1 MQSLVKWGYGEL
13 RNHLIDKVLKQDLS
27 GYRYLHFCM
36 NSNGNKKEEKPYH
49 WTLLVFDTELDEWRH
64 YNSLRPRDNREDPY
78 LKDAKKIVSALHHI
92 NSNFLL
98 CFILVFNRDQTIMQ

>member
-13 RNHLIDKVLKQDLS
+13 RNHLIDEVLAQDLS

-36 NSNGNKKEEKPYH
+36 NSNGDKKEEKPYH
-49 WTLLVFDTELDEWRH
+49 WRH
-64 YNSLRPRDNREDPY
+64 YNSLRPRDNREDNY

-98 CFILVFNRDQTIMQ
+98 YFILEFNPDQTIMQ